1 MFTKRGAINS
11 CVKIKLKSLYALCKF
26 AKFKPVNLLILIM
39 IHTCNIHCHTLDLE
53 KIEIM
58 GIEDGG
64 QWIPFA
70 FHIGIVVACKLTTP
84 DEDSP
89 AFNCTTLFT
98 EQGDTYII
106 DTPYIDFLKLFMK
119 HNNTI
124 VKEEEDG
131 EESKD
136 LEF

>member
-1 MFTKRGAINS
+1 MYTKRGAINS
-11 CVKIKLKSLYALCKF
+11 CVKIKLKSLYAFRKF

-124 VKEEEDG
+124 IKEDEDG
-131 EESKD
+131 EQSKD